1 MTLLVP
7 PPNACLTPEDLDRWA
22 RDTNGVPFTDEAK
35 EELKEFLDVNEDG
48 NLTYVFCFG
57 GEFMI

>member
-48 NLTYVFCFG
+48 NLT
-57 GEFMI
+57 